1 MNYKKKYLKYKL
13 KYLNAKKLYGGME
26 GDDGMR
32 DRSNAFWLKEGDLLS
47 SFMAGLSLES
57 PSSSNEAL
65 SSNED
70 SSMDSLEN
78 PPTRMNETPSQQEVS
93 FRQLPRILFEPVV
106 KAIVSAKSEQD
117 QDMAPPP
124 EVVAVPVDEDTAEGN
139 MDEEDTAEGN
149 MDEEDTGEGNM
160 DEEDTGSPPGVVG
173 NKRPRSNRSPGSKQS
188 TPPPKRHDHNQGNKR
203 GPNKDPC
210 YSPVTPVEK
219 KRSGDK

>member
-117 QDMAPPP
+117 
-124 EVVAVPVDEDTAEGN
+124 EDTAEGN
-139 MDEEDTAEGN
+139 MDEEDTA
-149 MDEEDTGEGNM
+149 EGNM

>member
-117 QDMAPPP
+117 
-124 EVVAVPVDEDTAEGN
+124 EDTA
-139 MDEEDTAEGN
+139 
-149 MDEEDTGEGNM
+149 EGNM